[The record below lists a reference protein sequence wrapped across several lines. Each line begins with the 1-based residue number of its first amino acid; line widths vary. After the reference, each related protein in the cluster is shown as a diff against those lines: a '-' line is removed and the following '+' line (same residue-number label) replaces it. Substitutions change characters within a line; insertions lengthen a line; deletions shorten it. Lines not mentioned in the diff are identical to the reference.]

1 MRIDPELLARCK
13 KNNRK
18 AHNEL
23 YKLCFGF
30 MMAICLRY
38 ASNREDAEALLNGA
52 FLKVI
57 SNLEKY
63 NPEIPFGSWV
73 HRLTVNSIIDEFR
86 KDKKRREHMTNVD
99 FQDTVPDHQ
108 PVDFNEA
115 AQALEAEALE
125 RMIQALPEMS
135 RKVFNLYAIEG
146 YSHKEIGEML
156 NMSDGTSKWHVSSA
170 RKALQAMIR
179 STMKQLMTVLV

>member
-1 MRIDPELLARCK
+1 
-13 KNNRK
+13 
-18 AHNEL
+18 
-23 YKLCFGF
+23 
-30 MMAICLRY
+30 
-38 ASNREDAEALLNGA
+38 
-52 FLKVI
+52 
-57 SNLEKY
+57 
-63 NPEIPFGSWV
+63 
-73 HRLTVNSIIDEFR
+73 
-86 KDKKRREHMTNVD
+86 MTNVD